1 MSNSNNFNNNS
12 ESLSEYEQM
21 VKLTKDATKLASLNP
36 SITLEK
42 VEKALE
48 IALRLDDKTH
58 IYKCKHAT
66 GAALFHMGE
75 IEKSIKA
82 TKDTLEFV
90 HQHFPNNIYYLSL
103 VYSVLGSV
111 YLQIDK
117 YNMALEFLMIA
128 LSFKCDK
135 TYADIYN
142 GLAVVYYKREDKAK
156 ALEYWENGIKYTD
169 KKKKLVKY
177 AYLAYNIA
185 FIYYEM
191 DDLETARQGFNEV
204 IQLLKKD
211 EETQVQGIVVSSIY
225 SLANIYA
232 QEKNYEQAFSLF
244 DDSIE
249 LAKNQ
254 SLTPLLIDAY
264 YGKAELYFEQGK
276 EQEGSRLLQKTLEYK
291 EQFKSHQHNEKILLH
306 LKKYYAKTD
315 DAAEALKYSE
325 QLYEITK
332 EKLKTSKDKEFQK
345 IINEREKEIQLLERK
360 NQEIEKHNT
369 ILKQFTHIISHDL
382 REPVRGINGFANLLN
397 KKFKDKLGETGEEY
411 ISFILSET
419 GNINNKLA
427 RLLEYTSLKK
437 PEKNQIRSLSIHEII
452 ERQKQQFSLIDKLD
466 IIYDDTCLEMEY
478 DHADK
483 LIYELIDNA
492 VKFRKE
498 EQYCRIEI
506 SGESKN
512 AYQHIYIKDY
522 GIGIA
527 EEYQQSVFKIFN
539 QLDKKTKGV
548 GVGLAICE
556 RIAGLYNGRI
566 WIESVSGECTTFH
579 ISFSEVV

>member
-1 MSNSNNFNNNS
+1 MSKSNHSTNNI
-12 ESLSEYEQM
+12 ESLPEYEQM
-21 VKLTKDATKLASLNP
+21 VKLIEAAIKVVSLTP
-36 SITLEK
+36 AITLKK

-66 GAALFHMGE
+66 GAALFHMGQ
-75 IEKSIKA
+75 IEKSIEA
-82 TKDTLEFV
+82 SEDTLEFV
-90 HQHFPNNIYYLSL
+90 RQHFPNNIYYLSRA
-103 VYSVLGSV
+103 YSVLGSAH
-111 YLQIDK
+111 LQLGK

-128 LSFKCDK
+128 LSFQCDK
-135 TYADIYN
+135 TYPDIYN
-142 GLAVVYYKREDKAK
+142 GLAVVYYKREDKTK
-156 ALEYWENGIKYTD
+156 ALEYWKNGKKYTD
-169 KKKKLVKY
+169 KKKKPVKY
-177 AYLAYNIA
+177 AYLTYNIA

-191 DDLETARQGFNEV
+191 DDFEMARQGFNEV

-211 EETQVQGIVVSSIY
+211 EKTQVEGIVVSSIY
-225 SLANIYA
+225 ALASIYA
-232 QEKNYEQAFSLF
+232 REKNYEQAFSLF

-506 SGESKN
+506 KNESKN
-512 AYQHIYIKDY
+512 GYQYISVKDY
-522 GIGIA
+522 GIGI
-527 EEYQQSVFKIFN
+527 EKEYHQQIFKFFK
-539 QLDKKTKGV
+539 QLDKQSEGA
-548 GVGLAICE
+548 GVGLPICE
-556 RIAGLYNGRI
+556 RIIGLYNGKI
-566 WIESVSGECTTFH
+566 WVESVPRESTTFH
-579 ISFSEVV
+579 MSITAL